1 MKSFAPATIART
13 LIAVAVLGA
22 SSANAV
28 PAPQSNTSPFV
39 TSDTATLRVTLVLP
53 LGDWIYKSSQM
64 GGGMPFFSTGHP
76 PGVIDEY
83 QALID
88 ILEREGVEVLNVH
101 DLVQDAIDEARERG
115 TLADVM
121 RDLFPGSAEA
131 ILQRLDEIDA
141 DSIFFLR
148 DDHVYMGGEDGA
160 VAPLFPGFGSMYWAR
175 DWAATTP
182 KGVVIGN
189 SRRFTRSLENKLAKF
204 IFEYADRLEE
214 FPVVFDAGE
223 EGVHLDGGDLIVL
236 DENTILLGV
245 GNRTSREA
253 APKLAKKL
261 DMEVI
266 AVALPAWEERTGLA
280 RALLHLDTTFSLV
293 DDQKILAVPYF
304 HESRYAESNPVARML
319 LGVAKQAAL
328 WNDVSEDDELT
339 DSNVERIQETVNHM
353 PLVGK
358 IVRYAAG
365 SGEEQPLDDELVDLF
380 VARGY
385 EVILVGGPRG
395 DLNETKW
402 AMERAMYELRYQG
415 ANVVQ
420 LAPGR
425 VIAFEHNVH
434 TNQALRDAG
443 VQVLTF
449 PGELIAVRGGGPHC
463 LLMPLVRYD

>member
-1 MKSFAPATIART
+1 MTSFAPAKIART
-13 LIAVAVLGA
+13 LMAVVVLGA

-28 PAPQSNTSPFV
+28 ASPQSNTPPFV
-39 TSDTATLRVTLVLP
+39 TSDTATLRVALVLP

-64 GGGMPFFSTGHP
+64 GGRMPFFSTGHP

-101 DLVQDAIDEARERG
+101 ELLQDAIDEARERG

-148 DDHVYMGGEDGA
+148 DDHVYMGGEDGT

-204 IFEYADRLEE
+204 IFEYAARLEE

-223 EGVHLDGGDLIVL
+223 EGVNLDGGDLIVL

-245 GNRTSREA
+245 DNRTSREA
-253 APKLAKKL
+253 APKLAEKL
-261 DMEVI
+261 DMDVI

-280 RALLHLDTTFSLV
+280 RALLHLDTTFNLV
-293 DDQKILAVPYF
+293 DDHKILVVPYF
-304 HESRYAESNPVARML
+304 HEQRYAESNPVARML
-319 LGVAKQAAL
+319 LGVAKQAAS
-328 WNDVSEDDELT
+328 WNDVSEADELT

-365 SGEEQPLDDELVDLF
+365 SGEQQPIDGELVDLF
-380 VARGY
+380 AARGY
-385 EVILVGGPRG
+385 EVIPVGGPRG

-402 AMERAMYELRYQG
+402 AIERAMYELRYQG

-420 LAPGR
+420 LGPGR